1 MELDVENSGN
11 ENYYSR
17 TSVLENN
24 TNEKIS
30 PEKISVMSSRMR
42 KQKISST
49 DKIVEQSDESD

>member
-1 MELDVENSGN
+1 MEIDVENSGN

-42 KQKISST
+42 KQKISSN